1 MGLLQILLI
10 LVWAPTAALIAFV
23 LTSWL
28 GHGAQAIWNAV
39 TRVQADERST
49 WPLLLGGV
57 AALAGMVG
65 AVITFPNQAV
75 MRHAFD
81 KLLGYG
87 STRVEITLRQDDAA
101 TRQALVQTLRPFMEI
116 GGREIRYRISTRH
129 GSHTETDEVPSYY
142 RFENGRLEIA
152 TGGIVSSDRLSVM
165 QPGFKALAQFPTVA
179 TIDASVAATVSL
191 GKARIAVEMLP
202 RTAMLVHGDAAK
214 DLPSLLR
221 PAAPARCHLEV
232 QALFST
238 DAFRL
243 LMFAGR
249 VSGEVQIHAGPDTA
263 LRDTQYPLVGMGLV
277 PGSNG
282 RSVKELETD
291 ATRIYGVLRLLPPG
305 LNPDVMDCDT
315 ALGTHERP
323 GPDGCRHAVH
333 ISRPARTGEWHRD
346 HAFRLLL
353 ALAQPRL
360 DGRAA
365 WHARAR
371 GNTRRGRHAQLLAG
385 AIPPHTRPPDHGRGA
400 LHGTRPASR
409 RCRLCPRARAT
420 GLEPG
425 GAGPVHRPIG
435 ALKPGPA
442 AAPGLWGCRDAGM
455 PVCSSRRSGRRWLT
469 WTRFSECCPAG
480 PKVLFSRNST
490 RFSTTSSQAQPQV
503 IHSAEPACFHWEQ

>member
-101 TRQALVQTLRPFMEI
+101 TRQALVQTLHPFMEI

-142 RFENGRLEIA
+142 RFENRRLEIA

-165 QPGFKALAQFPTVA
+165 QPGFKALVQFPTVA
-179 TIDASVAATVSL
+179 AIDASVAATVRL

-315 ALGTHERP
+315 ALGRMSDPALMAAAMLSTFPGLQGRVNGIEITPSGSFSPWHNRGWTAVPPGTRAQGGTRAEAGTRSCSQEQYRHTRARLAMVEERCMERDP
-323 GPDGCRHAVH
+323 QAGGAAC
-333 ISRPARTGEWHRD
+333 ARVRE
-346 HAFRLLL
+346 
-353 ALAQPRL
+353 RL
-360 DGRAA
+360 DWSRAELARCTGRSV
-365 WHARAR
+365 
-371 GNTRRGRHAQLLAG
+371 
-385 AIPPHTRPPDHGRGA
+385 P
-400 LHGTRPASR
+400 
-409 RCRLCPRARAT
+409 
-420 GLEPG
+420 
-425 GAGPVHRPIG
+425 
-435 ALKPGPA
+435 
-442 AAPGLWGCRDAGM
+442 
-455 PVCSSRRSGRRWLT
+455 
-469 WTRFSECCPAG
+469 
-480 PKVLFSRNST
+480 
-490 RFSTTSSQAQPQV
+490 
-503 IHSAEPACFHWEQ
+503 

>member
-23 LTSWL
+23 ATTWL
-28 GHGAQAIWNAV
+28 SHGVQAIWSAV
-39 TRVQADERST
+39 TRPPSDAHSS
-49 WPLLLGGV
+49 WPLVLGGV

-101 TRQALVQTLRPFMEI
+101 TRNALVQTLRPFMEI
-116 GGREIRYRISTRH
+116 GGREIRYRVSTRH
-129 GSHTETDEVPSYY
+129 GSYTETDEVPSYY
-142 RFENGRLEIA
+142 RFVNGRLEIA
-152 TGGIVSSDRLSVM
+152 TGGVVGNDRLSVI
-165 QPGFKALAQFPTVA
+165 QPGFKALAQFSTA
-179 TIDASVAATVSL
+179 AAIDASVAATVSL
-191 GKARIAVEMLP
+191 GKARIAVQMLP

-214 DLPSLLR
+214 ELPSLLR

-249 VSGEVQIHAGPDTA
+249 SSGALEIHAGPDTA
-263 LRDTQYPLVGMGLV
+263 LRDTQYQLLGMGLV

-315 ALGTHERP
+315 ALGRMTDPALVAAAMLSTFPDLSGRVDGIEITPSSSFSPWHHRGWTAVPPGTRAQGGTRAEAGTRSCSQEQYRYTRASLAMIEERCMERDP
-323 GPDGCRHAVH
+323 QAGSAAC
-333 ISRPARTGEWHRD
+333 ARVRE
-346 HAFRLLL
+346 
-353 ALAQPRL
+353 RL
-360 DGRAA
+360 DWSRSELARCTGR
-365 WHARAR
+365 
-371 GNTRRGRHAQLLAG
+371 
-385 AIPPHTRPPDHGRGA
+385 
-400 LHGTRPASR
+400 S
-409 RCRLCPRARAT
+409 
-420 GLEPG
+420 
-425 GAGPVHRPIG
+425 
-435 ALKPGPA
+435 
-442 AAPGLWGCRDAGM
+442 AP
-455 PVCSSRRSGRRWLT
+455 
-469 WTRFSECCPAG
+469 
-480 PKVLFSRNST
+480 
-490 RFSTTSSQAQPQV
+490 
-503 IHSAEPACFHWEQ
+503 

>member
-23 LTSWL
+23 ATSWL
-28 GHGAQAIWNAV
+28 GHGAQAIWSAV

-101 TRQALVQTLRPFMEI
+101 TRQALLETLRPFMEM
-116 GGREIRYRISTRH
+116 GGREIRYRVSTRH
-129 GSHTETDEVPSYY
+129 GSYTEADEVPSYY
-142 RFENGRLEIA
+142 RFADGRLEIA
-152 TGGIVSSDRLSVM
+152 TGGIVSNDRLSVM
-165 QPGFKALAQFPTVA
+165 QPGFKALAQFPTA
-179 TIDASVAATVSL
+179 GSIDASVAATVNL

-202 RTAMLVHGDAAK
+202 RTAMLVHGDATK
-214 DLPSLLR
+214 ELPSVLR

-249 VSGEVQIHAGPDTA
+249 ASGAVEIHAGPDTA
-263 LRDTQYPLVGMGLV
+263 LRDTQYQLVGMGLV

-315 ALGTHERP
+315 ALGRMSDPALMAAAMLSTFPGLEGRVGDVKITPSASFSPWHNRGWTAVPPGTRAQGGTRAEAGTRNCSQEQYRYTRASLAMLEERCMERDP
-323 GPDGCRHAVH
+323 QAGSATC
-333 ISRPARTGEWHRD
+333 ARLRE
-346 HAFRLLL
+346 
-353 ALAQPRL
+353 RL
-360 DGRAA
+360 DWSRSELARCTGR
-365 WHARAR
+365 
-371 GNTRRGRHAQLLAG
+371 
-385 AIPPHTRPPDHGRGA
+385 
-400 LHGTRPASR
+400 S
-409 RCRLCPRARAT
+409 
-420 GLEPG
+420 
-425 GAGPVHRPIG
+425 
-435 ALKPGPA
+435 
-442 AAPGLWGCRDAGM
+442 AP
-455 PVCSSRRSGRRWLT
+455 
-469 WTRFSECCPAG
+469 
-480 PKVLFSRNST
+480 
-490 RFSTTSSQAQPQV
+490 
-503 IHSAEPACFHWEQ
+503 